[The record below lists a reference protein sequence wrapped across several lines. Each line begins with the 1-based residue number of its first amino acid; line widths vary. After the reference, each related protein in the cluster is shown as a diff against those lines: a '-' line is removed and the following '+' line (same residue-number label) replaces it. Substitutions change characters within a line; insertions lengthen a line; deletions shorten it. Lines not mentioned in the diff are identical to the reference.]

1 MSFHFLP
8 ICTAFGLTARLIMN
22 CIADIDDA
30 IRAAGLSEDQVL
42 RAAQMAPRYLCL
54 IRTGRRPLTSKTT
67 SRIKLAI
74 AELKR
79 QERLHTKEKATDGK
93 RPWESRSAAQY
104 RMAIAFVAHA
114 ADVKPSF
121 ILEADPARRATA
133 DPLWLRAARLRRIAL
148 YIANQYLHVE
158 QADLA
163 RAASMSKANVSYAMK
178 DVEDD
183 RQSDAEIEAIIR
195 AVEGAFE
202 A

>member
-1 MSFHFLP
+1 
-8 ICTAFGLTARLIMN
+8 MN

-30 IRAAGLSEDQVL
+30 IQAAGLTEDEVL
-42 RAAQMAPRYLCL
+42 RAAGAGARYLYN
-54 IRTGRRPLTSKTT
+54 IRYGYRPLTPKFVN
-67 SRIKLAI
+67 RIKQAI
-74 AELKR
+74 AEVKR
-79 QERLHTKEKATDGK
+79 QRRMEAREKATNGK

-114 ADVKPSF
+114 ADVKPAF